1 MMVCSRGTQTGRNLT
16 FALLGLTLAESTKKV
31 WQRLIPFIRRK
42 LRCYFCQRYSTVS
55 IYLNPLLPSISLHI
69 PYTVPY
75 TFTKGF
81 DKENL
86 FNNRR
91 WLCKEKLDACRVF
104 SIIITNFLV
113 APLFRHIVSDTACM
127 STEMSFK
134 ELFEHLAMYIY
145 DPEQRW
151 KQVVRAKRCLSNCS
165 DIGGC
170 GYDQCYFEGIL
181 KYWSRRQ

>member
-1 MMVCSRGTQTGRNLT
+1 MCRVQTYLSRNAHQEIAIVNARHLRNSLLCTFSLPQTVTAFPTRRSSLSQLIFLNSSISRFSSGPQMMVCSRGTQTGRNLT

-31 WQRLIPFIRRK
+31 WQRSIPFIRRK

-69 PYTVPY
+69 LYTVPY

-91 WLCKEKLDACRVF
+91 
-104 SIIITNFLV
+104 
-113 APLFRHIVSDTACM
+113 
-127 STEMSFK
+127 
-134 ELFEHLAMYIY
+134 
-145 DPEQRW
+145 
-151 KQVVRAKRCLSNCS
+151 
-165 DIGGC
+165 
-170 GYDQCYFEGIL
+170 
-181 KYWSRRQ
+181 